1 MSDQELIKPFIE
13 RAQAA
18 QAKFNAYSQ
27 EQVDEVVAAVSWAGY
42 SNAEKLAQLAFDHS
56 GLGVYEDKVTKV
68 KRKTMGTMLD
78 LKKAKSVGV
87 IDVDENTG
95 VTTIA
100 KPMGV
105 IAALLPS
112 TNASATPVN
121 NVMITLKGRNAVIL
135 APHPKGEPAC
145 AEYVKLARQAL
156 ADLGAPEDLVQYLS
170 CLLYTSPSPR
180 DS

>member
-87 IDVDENTG
+87 IDVDEATG

-105 IAALLPS
+105 IAAGANEFM
-112 TNASATPVN
+112 TKPVA
-121 NVMITLKGRNAVIL
+121 VAALTEAITTTI
-135 APHPKGEPAC
+135 HPT
-145 AEYVKLARQAL
+145 
-156 ADLGAPEDLVQYLS
+156 DLGS
-170 CLLYTSPSPR
+170 
-180 DS
+180 